1 MWLPSDDPEEK
12 VYGEKFK
19 KENIP
24 SLGYI
29 RILNDDYES
38 ILFINDTLVVGA
50 WHLDAGTLNELYE
63 NDAMEKIKIKTGSII
78 EIYESPEKLF
88 TTILELNEECKLSL
102 PLSVNMFWDK
112 IGMKSTDS
120 REELLSKYRISEPS
134 ENDLESLI
142 NDYKG
147 R

>member
-12 VYGEKFK
+12 VYGNKFK

-29 RILNDDYES
+29 RILNNGYES
-38 ILFINDTLVVGA
+38 ILFINDNLVVGV
-50 WHLDAGTLNELYE
+50 WHLDAGTLNELYG
-63 NDAMEKIKIKTGSII
+63 NDAMERIKINVESII
-78 EIYESPEKLF
+78 EIYETPEKLF
-88 TTILELNEECKLSL
+88 TTIVELNEECKLPL

-112 IGMKSTDS
+112 MGMKSTDS

>member
-12 VYGEKFK
+12 VYGNKFK

-29 RILNDDYES
+29 RILNNGYES
-38 ILFINDTLVVGA
+38 ILFINDNLVVGV

-63 NDAMEKIKIKTGSII
+63 NDAMERIKINVESII
-78 EIYESPEKLF
+78 EIYETPEKLF
-88 TTILELNEECKLSL
+88 TTIVELNEECKLPL